1 MDYTGEAPR
10 WVYALSAI
18 SVVIYVNLD
27 CIDGKQARRTK
38 SSSPL
43 GQLFDHGCDALSIRL
58 LLDNTHC
65 SMSHPCGLTAAV
77 IINSVMLPWI
87 LSHWE
92 EYHTGSLIYGTGG
105 FGVLEA
111 NYTLAVLHA
120 LVAIYGT
127 AFWSIQLSQILPF
140 LESLGITLSMKD
152 LWFIA
157 FVVGSLVQVAGQMVR
172 VCSFKSKDLAADER
186 GHKDLGASSR
196 LQHLLFVVAILA
208 LGTWWTS
215 YEGDMAYE
223 QCRLVSI
230 AYGLVYTLVASQLI
244 VAHMAKEPFRPSAW
258 AYLLLLAGIANNYLK
273 IVDGLTAASFL
284 CCTALLW
291 YEHYAVSVVTILC
304 EHLKIK
310 VFTIKVHSS

>member
-18 SVVIYVNLD
+18 SVVVYVNLD

-38 SSSPL
+38 TSSPL

-65 SMSHPCGLTAAV
+65 SMSHPCGLTSAV

-87 LSHWE
+87 LAHWE

-111 NYTLAVLHA
+111 NYTLAILHT

-127 AFWSIQLSQILPF
+127 SFWSIRLSHLLPF
-140 LESLGITLSMKD
+140 PLGFDLTMKD
-152 LWFIA
+152 VWFIA
-157 FVVGSLVQVAGQMVR
+157 FVVGSLSQVAGQMVR
-172 VCSFKSKDLAADER
+172 ISSFKSGDLEKEER
-186 GHKDLGASSR
+186 GHKELGTSSR
-196 LQHLLFVVAILA
+196 LKHLGYILA
-208 LGTWWTS
+208 LLILGTWWTS
-215 YEGDMAYE
+215 YQGPMAYG

-230 AYGLVYTLVASQLI
+230 AYGLAYTVVASELI
-244 VAHMAKEPFRPSAW
+244 VAHMAKEPFIPSPW
-258 AYLLLLAGIANNYLK
+258 AYLIILAGIANNYFKL
-273 IVDGLTAASFL
+273 VDGLPAALFL
-284 CCTALLW
+284 CSTALLW
-291 YEHYAVSVVTILC
+291 YSHYAVSVVSALC
-304 EHLKIK
+304 DHLQIK
-310 VFTIKVHSS
+310 AFTIKVRAS